1 MSSVIITGAG
11 SGIGASTAL
20 HLDRL
25 GWQVFAGV
33 HDQGE
38 DSEILARQSS
48 DRMTVLPLDVTDRS
62 SVEAFV
68 ATVEK
73 EVEPP
78 GLTAVVNNAGEGI
91 AGPLE
96 TLPIDELRHQFEV
109 NVIGLVRVTQQAL
122 PLLRRGPGG
131 RVVFVGS
138 MGGLVAVQFAGAY
151 HASKYAVEAIGDAWR
166 QELAPDGIHVAIVE
180 PGPISTPLWS
190 KAAHTLDRLPPNER
204 YQERLDKFR
213 ETLQRQGK
221 EGASPQSIAELIEH
235 AVSADRPKTRYAGG
249 FAATVVPKVRRLLPD
264 RLYDKLARRAS
275 A

>member
-25 GWQVFAGV
+25 GWRVFAGV
-33 HDQGE
+33 HDAGE
-38 DSEILARQSS
+38 DADILARQSS
-48 DRMTVLPLDVTDRS
+48 ERMTVLPLDVTVES
-62 SVEAFV
+62 SVESFV

-73 EVEPP
+73 EVGPA
-78 GLTAVVNNAGEGI
+78 GLTAVVNNAGEGV

-96 TLPIDELRHQFEV
+96 TLPIDALRQQFEV
-109 NVIGLVRVTQQAL
+109 NVIGPIRLTQQAL
-122 PLLRRGPGG
+122 PLLRRAPGG

-138 MGGLVAVQFAGAY
+138 IGGLVAVQFAGAY
-151 HASKYAVEAIGDAWR
+151 HASKYAIEAIGDAWR

-180 PGPISTPLWS
+180 PGPTSTPLWS

-221 EGASPQSIAELIEH
+221 DGGGPHAIAELIAH
-235 AVSADRPKTRYAGG
+235 AVTSERPKTRYAGG
-249 FAATVVPKVRRLLPD
+249 LAANVVPRVRRLLPD